1 MYKLLLVD
9 DEYEIR
15 TGLCQYFPWDEIG
28 FEIAGQAEHGKQ
40 ALDFVKSHT
49 VDVILCDIKMPV
61 MTGIELAE
69 ELQKQKSKIKIIF
82 FSGHRDFEYAQK
94 ALSFGVKSYVVKSTK
109 FSELV
114 NVFKKVKD
122 ELDQEAYATDPSGKE
137 QAAED
142 AEEVQNFYD
151 RVILT
156 IKNHIKEHYQDV
168 ELDDVARL
176 VHMHPNYVSKLFK
189 KQTGQNFSD
198 YLLTVRMEKA
208 VELLKD
214 VRYRTFDVSAIVG
227 YSNVKNFTRRFKSYY
242 GKSPRAFR
250 TNENVN
256 REE

>member
-15 TGLCQYFPWDEIG
+15 TGLCNFFPWDEIG
-28 FEIAGQAEHGKQ
+28 FEVAGQAEHGKQ
-40 ALDFVKSHT
+40 ALDFVQNHA

-122 ELDQEAYATDPSGKE
+122 ELDQEAHTAEPSAKE
-137 QAAED
+137 IPEE
-142 AEEVQNFYD
+142 AEEAQNFYD

-156 IKNHIKEHYQDV
+156 IKNHIKEHYKDV
-168 ELDDVARL
+168 ELDDVAKL

-198 YLLTVRMEKA
+198 YLLSVRMEKA

-214 VRYRTFDVSAIVG
+214 IRYRTFDVSAILG
-227 YSNVKNFTRRFKSYY
+227 YSNVKNFTRTFKSYY

-250 TNENVN
+250 TNENLDRV
-256 REE
+256 E